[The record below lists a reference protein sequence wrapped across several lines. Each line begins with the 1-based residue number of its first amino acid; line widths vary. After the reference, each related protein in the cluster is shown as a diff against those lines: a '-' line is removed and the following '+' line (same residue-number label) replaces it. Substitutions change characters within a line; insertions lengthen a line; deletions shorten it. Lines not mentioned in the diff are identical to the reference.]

1 MPAVRKPLKNYARMK
16 LLMEKWI
23 DLAMEL
29 SILRLTKNPTEYWA
43 ELRTVQF
50 CSFLRLPSRCPLVD
64 SIADHCPAQPS
75 ARAH

>member
-29 SILRLTKNPTEYWA
+29 SILRLTKNQSEYW
-43 ELRTVQF
+43 E
-50 CSFLRLPSRCPLVD
+50 
-64 SIADHCPAQPS
+64 
-75 ARAH
+75 